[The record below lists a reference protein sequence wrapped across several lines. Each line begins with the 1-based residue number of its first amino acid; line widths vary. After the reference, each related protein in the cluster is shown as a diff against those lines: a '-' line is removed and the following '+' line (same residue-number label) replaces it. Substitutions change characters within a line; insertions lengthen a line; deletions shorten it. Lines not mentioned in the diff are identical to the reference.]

1 MVNYLSFHN
10 SSFALRYFLM
20 SMARPQCDTPLVY
33 IGGTGSTVGE
43 VSFNLNRWWR
53 TCHESMVG
61 ITGYALEHALA
72 APILT

>member
-1 MVNYLSFHN
+1 
-10 SSFALRYFLM
+10 
-20 SMARPQCDTPLVY
+20 MARPQCDTPLVS